1 MAIKRT
7 LHPLRMCLFFIMSEI
22 KRLTLISDPTDEFP
36 NNANNSFKVRLPER
50 LSLPGTGWHASLMS
64 LTVPDQGQS
73 NAIIAADPHTKVV
86 RYKYPQMVRR
96 WTDTGD
102 PSTSG
107 YLSIVSPSVTG
118 MIELEDVMNPTQ
130 IVATG
135 SQFWKRVM
143 QTMHNYIMYTAM
155 KDQWSE
161 LIKNSDQKPI
171 VFVKKHGMPQLSWK
185 GESLVIEAI
194 AKEELLN
201 SNQVNMVEFYI
212 NVDIAFK
219 FGFLRLKKGKT
230 VSSQSDYVLG
240 PNLQYSLPVK
250 TYDETTG
257 PVGSRYRAYYDWE
270 GEVYEGVNYTSR
282 AFFIVTA
289 DNVKWMRLHQAFEWR
304 LNNLDASFEKIVGTR
319 RRTVMVYSDLV
330 ESTVVGSGKY
340 PLLREVQLLRTGDG
354 ESTAEP
360 LHHQWIKLRGNQLDI
375 LEVEIA
381 STSGPLAPLPPGK
394 TLVTIGLKKL

>member
-1 MAIKRT
+1 MGRT
-7 LHPLRMCLFFIMSEI
+7 SFFIIMSEI
-22 KRLTLISDPTDEFP
+22 KRLTLISDATDEFP

-50 LSLPGTGWHASLMS
+50 LDLPGEGWHASLMS

-73 NAIIAADPHTKVV
+73 TAIIAADPHTKVV
-86 RYKYPQMVRR
+86 RYTYPQLVRK

-102 PSTSG
+102 SSTSG
-107 YLSIVSPSVTG
+107 YLSIIAPKVTG
-118 MIELEDVMNPTQ
+118 MIELEDVMNPSQ
-130 IVATG
+130 VVSTG

-143 QTMHNYIMYTAM
+143 QTMHNNIMWTLM
-155 KDQWSE
+155 KDQWSALVKE
-161 LIKNSDQKPI
+161 SDRKPI
-171 VFVKKHGMPQLSWK
+171 VFVCKHGIPQLKWK
-185 GESLVIEAI
+185 EDSLVIEAI
-194 AKEELLN
+194 PKKELLN
-201 SNQVNMVEFYI
+201 NLQATMVEFYI
-212 NVDIAFK
+212 NLDIALK
-219 FGFLRLKKGKT
+219 FGLVRRKTGKT
-230 VSSQSDYVLG
+230 GYNTSDFVLG
-240 PNLQYSLPVK
+240 PNLQYFAPTQ

-257 PVGSRYRAYYDWE
+257 PVGSRYRTYYNWE

-289 DNVKWMRLHQAFEWR
+289 DNVKWVRLHQAFEWR

-360 LHHQWIKLRGNQLDI
+360 LHHQWIKLRGNQLEI